1 MAFILDTKFNPFT
14 YDELVRPAMEMTLAH
29 QEVEKGLAELEAQAA
44 EWESKANRETDPI
57 AYAQAINYARDLRM
71 QASNLARQ
79 GLTGRSRKQLYGM
92 ASRYNT
98 EIKPIETAYTQ
109 REKDRLIQQQA
120 RAQDGTMLFS
130 REASNTSL
138 DAYIANPSLGFKS
151 FSGTALQAMAASQA
165 AKLAE
170 ELKSF
175 GKTGKIDAYYDILT
189 TKYGLSSD
197 EISSF
202 ITDPTSPNANKAL
215 QAIMN
220 ETLKASGIEQWGNPQ
235 AVKDA
240 IGYINMGLWQ
250 AVGKEASQINANF
263 AAQEGLKQQHALGQI
278 AAKGR
283 EDRKTYAANRAVD
296 AKYAKANGKGDGD
309 DMTPSNYLSAVG
321 TMLTDAE
328 KKEYRKQIK
337 KFKDKGYLTY
347 DKDGNITGITNG
359 GIDAYRNTKVISA
372 NKDLQP
378 GNQKVEA
385 AQVYKRSDLPG
396 EGGFYKT
403 EEGTVHKTQ
412 ATAMLQRKLANEK
425 GKAKYGNTFNVE
437 SYDPE
442 FYAFLNTLEEK
453 RTGGK
458 TTKAW
463 YGQHEYAMGDH
474 SKAMFNNLVK
484 NAFSTPEGDPNI
496 DLVGHKAITTN
507 VQDTQAERLKTDL
520 AYDMS
525 GDAINTYKIK
535 ANGKWEVDDN
545 IDKGELDNYRPQ
557 KIVTTATGRP
567 MVELIPLQPVAKTSG
582 SSKSAN
588 YTEDKIYVPL
598 PVGGHYDNYRNA
610 VKQVFVNSA
619 VLEQYNKE
627 IDETGKYS
635 GNIADVTEAYLNTNL
650 YNPKNLIF
658 LAEDELSR
666 ALSAVG
672 GTNINYTNDGK

>member
-263 AAQEGLKQQHALGQI
+263 GAQEGLKHQHALGQI

-296 AKYAKANGKGDGD
+296 AKYAKANGKGDGED
-309 DMTPSNYLSAVG
+309 GKPSNYLSAVG

-328 KKEYRKQIK
+328 KKEYREQIK

-378 GNQKVEA
+378 GNQE
-385 AQVYKRSDLPG
+385 
-396 EGGFYKT
+396 
-403 EEGTVHKTQ
+403 HKTTYDRSGNLVVASLAEDTKYRREQ
-412 ATAMLQRKLANEK
+412 ANKK
-425 GKAKYGNTFNVE
+425 GRAKYGKTFNVE

-463 YGQHEYAMGDH
+463 YGEHEYAMGDH

-484 NAFSTPEGDPNI
+484 NAFSTSEGNPNI

-582 SSKSAN
+582 SSKSVN

-598 PVGGHYDNYRNA
+598 PVGGHYDNYRSA

-666 ALSAVG
+666 ALSAVE